1 MAPLTGKRWPVIGNR
16 IHPDFP
22 YIDAQIRYGVLEHVC
37 NAVDMIAPRF
47 RLSFPNVQE
56 TLPVVFD
63 IIVEELKWSKHEKQF
78 RPRKLT
84 KQFLALEM
92 GQAVKRIVKDQVNV
106 NLSSEEV
113 KTYVKRFEIID
124 KDKKGYVSI
133 NHIRRAV
140 TSYGDGE
147 ICGEKLH
154 EILKEIDTNTT
165 AQVELDEYLQM
176 MSAIKTG
183 EVSYARFA
191 RMAVLEVRKEEAA
204 KFKRKITVD
213 RSGGGL

>member
-1 MAPLTGKRWPVIGNR
+1 MKCKTELKQSSREVLLQHFSRSGQGWSLTVYIRLVRDFGLECEVAQQLAKSYGDRALAVAKMAPLTGKRWPVIGNR

-22 YIDAQIRYGVLEHVC
+22 YIDAKIRYGVLEHVC

-56 TLPVVFD
+56 ALPVVFD

-78 RPRKLT
+78 RPNKLT

-106 NLSSEEV
+106 NLSSEE
-113 KTYVKRFEIID
+113 
-124 KDKKGYVSI
+124 
-133 NHIRRAV
+133 
-140 TSYGDGE
+140 
-147 ICGEKLH
+147 
-154 EILKEIDTNTT
+154 
-165 AQVELDEYLQM
+165 M

-191 RMAVLEVRKEEAA
+191 RMAELEVRKEEAA